1 MVANYRPWTFMFIGA
16 GACAV
21 LCLGLVYI
29 VTVTGNISYEVIIY
43 VLVLLGFTLIAGGY
57 YLEEKYKRE
66 HPSEFIPELP
76 DS

>member
-1 MVANYRPWTFMFIGA
+1 MVANYRPWTLMFIRA

-29 VTVTGNISYEVIIY
+29 VKVTGNISYEVIIY
-43 VLVLLGFTLIAGGY
+43 VLVFLGFLLVAGGY
-57 YLEEKYKRE
+57 YFEEKYKRE